1 MGEITP
7 ESLGL
12 RIREARAR
20 AGISQQHLGEQVGLE
35 RTAVNKIEAGTR
47 KVSALELSDIAR
59 ALRVRMAAFF
69 EEPVAAV
76 VAHRSSQGLDTVDS
90 QIDALLADLADEVRL
105 VHSLRPLTV
114 AALTEAWERPDSE
127 EKAEAMAARARG
139 LLSYDQ
145 AEPVRAIQNHLAA
158 VGLLVFTRP
167 LGADTADAGTILID
181 GLGVCLV
188 NSTQR
193 VGRRRLAAAHELG
206 HFLVKD
212 AYTVDWRVADAD
224 EPMES
229 RLDAFARAFLLPREA
244 VTARWTEIA
253 ERSGTRTAAVVV
265 GSEYRVDMSTL
276 ARRLSDLGVVSA
288 SEAGDIRAVRT
299 TQADM
304 IEFDLHTTEELA
316 GTTQPRAFQRAV
328 LELVREEEISR
339 ERAADLLWGL
349 VDVEDLP
356 APRPRERTAIWEY
369 VS

>member
-1 MGEITP
+1 MGEMTP
-7 ESLGL
+7 QSLGI
-12 RIREARAR
+12 RIREARTR

-59 ALRVRMAAFF
+59 ALRVRMAALF

-76 VAHRSSQGLDTVDS
+76 AAHRSSQGLDTVDS
-90 QIDALLADLADEVRL
+90 QIDALLAELADEVRL
-105 VHSLRPLTV
+105 VHSLRPLTI
-114 AALTEAWERPDSE
+114 AAETQAWERPDSE
-127 EKAEAMAARARG
+127 DEAEAMAAKARG

-145 AEPVRAIQNHLAA
+145 AEPVGALQDHLAA
-158 VGLLVFTRP
+158 AGLLVFSRP
-167 LGADTADAGTILID
+167 FGTDTADAGTVLVG
-181 GLGVCLV
+181 GLGVSLI
-188 NSTQR
+188 NSSQK
-193 VGRRRLAAAHELG
+193 VGRRRLATAHELG

-212 AYTVDWRVADAD
+212 TYTVDWRVADAD

-253 ERSGTRTAAVVV
+253 ERSGTRTAAVIV
-265 GSEYRVDMSTL
+265 GSEYQADMSTL

-288 SEAGDIRAVRT
+288 SEAGDVRAVRT
-299 TQADM
+299 TRADM
-304 IEFDLHTTEELA
+304 IELDLHTTEELA
-316 GTTQPRAFQRAV
+316 ETTQPRAFQRAV

-349 VDVEDLP
+349 FDVEELP
-356 APRPRERTAIWEY
+356 APHPRERTAIWEY